1 MEQNRMVKK
10 IMLYVQVR
18 FLSPL
23 NVSSGEDEWTDAD
36 LLRDGNG
43 NVFVPGSSLAGA
55 MRAYI
60 RKEKNE
66 PCLLGYTK
74 KEKNGQD
81 TGKMSALFISDLTFD
96 EQPLSGVRDGVEL
109 TAQKTAKT
117 ESKYDME
124 ILEAG
129 SRAHFFLELTVRE
142 QDNEAE
148 MQQEIAKIF
157 HGIKEGE
164 IRLGGK
170 KTRGFG
176 KFEILSVAE
185 KEYTKENYADYA
197 NAYQNDAWRGAKN
210 QFKEWLEKADWTPSM
225 VHIEVPLRMKGGISI
240 RRYAAKKG
248 EPDYVHLTRPTLLTD
263 ENGNKAKKTEI
274 PVLSGSSLAGAIRH
288 RMETI
293 LGDLKAAGVK
303 LPKNNT
309 DIINTIFGYVDEDQA
324 CASNIIVHEV
334 DIKGAKP
341 LTMVRTGVSRFESAV
356 RKGSL
361 YTEKNICGWNTE
373 RAD

>member
-109 TAQKTAKT
+109 TAQKTTKT

-148 MQQEIAKIF
+148 MQQ
-157 HGIKEGE
+157 
-164 IRLGGK
+164 
-170 KTRGFG
+170 
-176 KFEILSVAE
+176 
-185 KEYTKENYADYA
+185 
-197 NAYQNDAWRGAKN
+197 
-210 QFKEWLEKADWTPSM
+210 
-225 VHIEVPLRMKGGISI
+225 
-240 RRYAAKKG
+240 
-248 EPDYVHLTRPTLLTD
+248 
-263 ENGNKAKKTEI
+263 
-274 PVLSGSSLAGAIRH
+274 
-288 RMETI
+288 
-293 LGDLKAAGVK
+293 
-303 LPKNNT
+303 
-309 DIINTIFGYVDEDQA
+309 
-324 CASNIIVHEV
+324 
-334 DIKGAKP
+334 
-341 LTMVRTGVSRFESAV
+341 
-356 RKGSL
+356 
-361 YTEKNICGWNTE
+361 
-373 RAD
+373 